1 MNSTGPTQGIEV
13 GLGGLEF
20 YGPKDYLQLFLRRKW
35 TIICVTLA
43 LALVTAVGVHYWPDS
58 YKADSVVVVDPG
70 KVPQTYVRSTATIP
84 AADRLALL
92 QAQIL
97 SDTRLSQIID
107 EMGLYPELKNRMPP
121 DQILRRMREDIQ
133 VAPVSF
139 DNLQKVSN
147 PARAGLEAFTVS
159 FVSRNSSTAAKVA
172 NRLASLFIEE
182 NMK

>member
-1 MNSTGPTQGIEV
+1 MNSKGPTQGIEV

-43 LALVTAVGVHYWPDS
+43 LALATAVGVHYWPDS

-97 SDTRLSQIID
+97 SDTRLSQVID
-107 EMGLYPELKNRMPP
+107 EMNLYSDLKGKTTP
-121 DQILRRMREDIQ
+121 DQILLQMRKDIH
-133 VAPVSF
+133 VDPVSF
-139 DNLQKVSN
+139 ENLQKVAN
-147 PARAGLEAFTVS
+147 PMRAGLEAFTVS
-159 FVSRNSSTAAKVA
+159 FVSRN
-172 NRLASLFIEE
+172 
-182 NMK
+182 